1 MVFFATRVGIEIS
14 QVVLNEAFG
23 LYRDDG
29 NVDAKGRTLVPLLHS
44 LCQYV
49 LYIGAGVMMLDHLGV
64 NVLPILTGIGVLGLA
79 VGLGAQ
85 SLVNDVVSGFFILF
99 ESQYLVGDYV
109 QIGDACGIVEAVGIR
124 STQIRDAQGKLYI
137 IPNGQIKGIVS
148 FSKGYVNAVV
158 DVKVPAGEDLERVFR
173 AMSEAGKR
181 LRLAHKEVLADTVIQ
196 GLVELGT
203 SEMTVRAVTKVY
215 PGRHVVM
222 QNEYRRV
229 LKQIFDEARQSAVR
243 AAA

>member
-1 MVFFATRVGIEIS
+1 
-14 QVVLNEAFG
+14 
-23 LYRDDG
+23 
-29 NVDAKGRTLVPLLHS
+29 
-44 LCQYV
+44 
-49 LYIGAGVMMLDHLGV
+49 
-64 NVLPILTGIGVLGLA
+64 
-79 VGLGAQ
+79 
-85 SLVNDVVSGFFILF
+85 VNDVVSGFFILF